1 MELLY
6 FISGILTVGI
16 VYSIVLLRKNQSSYA
31 DAIERLQSHQ
41 NLSSIRFGDMDEE
54 IDRINLYTLD
64 IKSKL
69 EKDQYTSV
77 AEINKKL
84 EELTNM
90 VNVMNNRLGVNQKVM
105 ETSISKTTTE
115 INTLNNRLKALGQD
129 PNFIR

>member
-16 VYSIVLLRKNQSSYA
+16 VYSILLLRKNQSSYA

-54 IDRINLYTLD
+54 IDRINLYALD

-84 EELTNM
+84 EELTSM

>member
-16 VYSIVLLRKNQSSYA
+16 VYSILLLRKNQSSYA

-54 IDRINLYTLD
+54 IDRINLYALD

-129 PNFIR
+129 PNFVR

>member
-1 MELLY
+1 MKK
-6 FISGILTVGI
+6 T
-16 VYSIVLLRKNQSSYA
+16 R
-31 DAIERLQSHQ
+31 R
-41 NLSSIRFGDMDEE
+41 
-54 IDRINLYTLD
+54 
-64 IKSKL
+64 
-69 EKDQYTSV
+69 
-77 AEINKKL
+77 INKKL

>member
-16 VYSIVLLRKNQSSYA
+16 VYSILLLRKNQSSYA

-54 IDRINLYTLD
+54 IDRINLYALD